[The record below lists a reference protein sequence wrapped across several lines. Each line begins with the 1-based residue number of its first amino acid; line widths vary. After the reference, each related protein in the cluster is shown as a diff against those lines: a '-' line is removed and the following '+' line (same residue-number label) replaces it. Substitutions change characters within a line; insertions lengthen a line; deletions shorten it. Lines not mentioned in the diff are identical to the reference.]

1 MKPSTVLSAFLFA
14 CFVNLASAAE
24 DHKGHAHDEKP
35 GQVHNHD
42 AKPLHGGVVSVIKD
56 INYEL
61 VAKTDSITL
70 YVTDH
75 NQPVDTRNASAT
87 VTLLSASDKTESKLL
102 PAGGNQLRAQG
113 AFNIQ
118 AGTKAVALVKFGDKP
133 GQSVRFV
140 LK

>member
-1 MKPSTVLSAFLFA
+1 MKLSTVLSTLFLA
-14 CFVNLASAAE
+14 SFVNLASAAN
-24 DHKGHAHDEKP
+24 DHKGHAHNEKP
-35 GQVHNHD
+35 GQAHTHE
-42 AKPLHGGVVSVIKD
+42 AKPQHGGVASVIKD

-61 VAKTDSITL
+61 VAKADSLTL

-75 NQPVDTRNASAT
+75 DQPVDTKNASAT
-87 VTLLSASDKTESKLL
+87 VTLLSASDKIEVKLL

-113 AFNIQ
+113 TFKIQ
-118 AGTKAVALVKFGDKP
+118 AGAKAVALVKLGDMS

>member
-1 MKPSTVLSAFLFA
+1 MKPSTVLSALIFA
-14 CFVNLASAAE
+14 CFVNLASAAD
-24 DHKGHAHDEKP
+24 DHKGHAHNEKP
-35 GQVHNHD
+35 GQAHTHD
-42 AKPLHGGVVSVIKD
+42 AKPQHGGVVSVTKD

-61 VAKTDSITL
+61 VAKADSITL

-75 NQPVDTRNASAT
+75 DQPVDTRNASAT
-87 VTLLSASDKTESKLL
+87 VTLLSASDKIEVKLL

-113 AFNIQ
+113 TFKIQ
-118 AGTKAVALVKFGDKP
+118 AGAKAVALVKLGDMS

>member
-1 MKPSTVLSAFLFA
+1 MKPSTVLSSLLFA
-14 CFVNLASAAE
+14 CFVNLASAAG

-35 GQVHNHD
+35 GQVHSHNV
-42 AKPLHGGVVSVIKD
+42 KPLHDGVVSVVKD

-61 VAKTDSITL
+61 VAKADSITL

-75 NQPVDTRNASAT
+75 DQPIDTRNASAT
-87 VTLLSASDKTESKLL
+87 VMLLSASDKTEAKLL

-113 AFNIQ
+113 TFKFQ
-118 AGTKAVALVKFGDKP
+118 AGTKAVAIVKLGDKP

-140 LK
+140 LN

>member
-1 MKPSTVLSAFLFA
+1 MKLSTVLSTLFLA
-14 CFVNLASAAE
+14 CFVNLASAAD
-24 DHKGHAHDEKP
+24 DHKGHAHNEKP
-35 GQVHNHD
+35 GQAHTHE
-42 AKPLHGGVVSVIKD
+42 AKPQHGGVVSVIKD

-61 VAKTDSITL
+61 VAKADSITL

-75 NQPVDTRNASAT
+75 DQPVDTRNASAT

-102 PAGGNQLRAQG
+102 PAEGNQLRAQG

-118 AGTKAVALVKFGDKP
+118 AGTKAVAIVKFGDKP

>member
-1 MKPSTVLSAFLFA
+1 MKPSTVLSALLFA
-14 CFVNLASAAE
+14 CFVNLASAVD
-24 DHKGHAHDEKP
+24 DHKGHAHNEKP
-35 GQVHNHD
+35 GQTHTHD
-42 AKPLHGGVVSVIKD
+42 AKPRHDGVVSVVKD

-61 VAKTDSITL
+61 VAKADFLSL

-75 NQPVDTRNASAT
+75 DQPVDTRNASAT
-87 VTLLSASDKTESKLL
+87 VTLLSASDKIEVKLL

-113 AFNIQ
+113 TFKIQ
-118 AGTKAVALVKFGDKP
+118 AGAKAVALVKLGDMS